1 MFEREN
7 AFYEAHKTEFHEK
20 YLNKWLIIT
29 GEALFG
35 VFDTVKD
42 AFTMAQERF
51 EDEEFMLRRPA
62 DDDTVIEIGPI
73 IDDGKDASGV
83 MTIVQGDLVT
93 YPYG

>member
-1 MFEREN
+1 MLEREN

-35 VFDTVKD
+35 AFDTVKD

-73 IDDGKDASGV
+73 IDDGKDAGGV
-83 MTIVQGDLVT
+83 MTIVKGDLVA